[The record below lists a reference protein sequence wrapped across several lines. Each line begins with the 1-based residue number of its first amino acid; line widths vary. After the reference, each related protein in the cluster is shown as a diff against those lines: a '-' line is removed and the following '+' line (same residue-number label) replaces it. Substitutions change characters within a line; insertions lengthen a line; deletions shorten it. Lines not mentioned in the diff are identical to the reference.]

1 MWRIV
6 PRKAFAGHDFS
17 VSFLAHLAPVGRL
30 IIHRCNQTEERYV
43 KNLLL
48 IAFATLALSMGANI
62 ANACPACEGKTTVKA
77 EKKADKAEVKK
88 TDKAATD
95 VNTDA
100 VKDTKEVKTA
110 TAGGCGGAKK
120 ASAGQAVKADRDT
133 ANSCKNAGEGCGS
146 GCGGCGSAKA
156 DTNVKADSKEVKADT
171 KSEGCGSG
179 CGGCATKTDSTTK
192 ADTKS
197 EGCEGCGSAKKAE
210 KVVKN

>member
-1 MWRIV
+1 M
-6 PRKAFAGHDFS
+6 
-17 VSFLAHLAPVGRL
+17 
-30 IIHRCNQTEERYV
+30 

-100 VKDTKEVKTA
+100 VADVKETKTDKACT
-110 TAGGCGGAKK
+110 GCSHNKR
-120 ASAGQAVKADRDT
+120 ASAGQLVKADRDT
-133 ANSCKNAGEGCGS
+133 AGTCKKACEGCGS
-146 GCGGCGSAKA
+146 GCGGCGGAMEPATAKK
-156 DTNVKADSKEVKADT
+156 DCG
-171 KSEGCGSG
+171 EGCG
-179 CGGCATKTDSTTK
+179 
-192 ADTKS
+192 
-197 EGCEGCGSAKKAE
+197 EGCGSAKKAE